1 MGLVFAPAFG
11 SCSSICRDSIV
22 VSTLRCGRNNPGSN
36 PGHGTFFNFQS
47 TRKNSF
53 PLQKVRARPG
63 FEPGTSRTQSENHTP
78 RPTSLAGRS
87 FHTIL
92 KNQSPNIGNVRADG
106 MKVCQDEVAEWLR
119 RWTANPMCSARVG
132 SNPILVVSFALLQ
145 FVLFCLGEMQKG
157 SSGIRTRDLSHP
169 KRESYP

>member
-1 MGLVFAPAFG
+1 MTIFPTFPN
-11 SCSSICRDSIV
+11 CRDSIV

-132 SNPILVVSFALLQ
+132 SNPILV
-145 FVLFCLGEMQKG
+145 
-157 SSGIRTRDLSHP
+157 GIFFLTII
-169 KRESYP
+169 

>member
-1 MGLVFAPAFG
+1 MTCQSANATQLKLH
-11 SCSSICRDSIV
+11 SRDRIV

-78 RPTSLAGRS
+78 RPTSHR
-87 FHTIL
+87 
-92 KNQSPNIGNVRADG
+92 
-106 MKVCQDEVAEWLR
+106 C
-119 RWTANPMCSARVG
+119 
-132 SNPILVVSFALLQ
+132 
-145 FVLFCLGEMQKG
+145 
-157 SSGIRTRDLSHP
+157 
-169 KRESYP
+169 